1 MERRREQGSESP
13 PSRQPHLAHLLVSPA
28 LPGHSSQPLSN
39 RRARERTRGDGRCLE
54 DWNGHGTASRAPPP
68 PTCLTAASG
77 HAAAGV
83 SVRFLFASSACECV
97 RFCAFAHQCRL
108 LSVLCVGGKKESAY
122 CLTVN
127 AAGGTEMRCWGSVRE
142 EERERRKRCM
152 WEQGRDNGKGDYLKG
167 PLAPSINI
175 NQSEMHGCVNDSI
188 EPARVRACTR
198 VCLYETCNKREE
210 NKGQIY
216 LHEIRRLPVCVLCSF
231 RVFLVCIKLL
241 PEKFTTRHLHTQ
253 RYRVNAHI
261 Y

>member
-1 MERRREQGSESP
+1 MEQRAE
-13 PSRQPHLAHLLVSPA
+13 HLLLLHVWLQPVDMLQLESLSGSCLLPVHVSVCVSVHLRISA
-28 LPGHSSQPLSN
+28 GSCLCCVWGEKKSLP
-39 RRARERTRGDGRCLE
+39 
-54 DWNGHGTASRAPPP
+54 TASLLMLLVAPRWD
-68 PTCLTAASG
+68 AEA
-77 HAAAGV
+77 V
-83 SVRFLFASSACECV
+83 WER
-97 RFCAFAHQCRL
+97 
-108 LSVLCVGGKKESAY
+108 K
-122 CLTVN
+122 
-127 AAGGTEMRCWGSVRE
+127 
-142 EERERRKRCM
+142 RERRKRCM